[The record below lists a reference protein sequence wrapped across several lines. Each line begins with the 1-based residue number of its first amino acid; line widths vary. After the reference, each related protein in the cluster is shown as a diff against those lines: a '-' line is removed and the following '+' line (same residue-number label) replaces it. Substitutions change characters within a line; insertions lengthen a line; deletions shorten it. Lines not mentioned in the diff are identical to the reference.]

1 MLVNADVMLC
11 PQCQSSNR
19 REFPTEMM
27 IHNGRLD
34 GAIPDLLTF
43 PRAWVCFDCGYSTFT
58 LAQKELLE
66 LKEANA
72 KAGANTGR

>member
-1 MLVNADVMLC
+1 MLC

-27 IHNGRLD
+27 IHKGHLG

-43 PRAWVCFDCGYSTFT
+43 PRLSLW
-58 LAQKELLE
+58 LL
-66 LKEANA
+66 NVHPRA
-72 KAGANTGR
+72 K

>member
-1 MLVNADVMLC
+1 MLC

-58 LAQKELLE
+58 LAQNELLA
-66 LKEANA
+66 LRPTVARDSTPKRSA
-72 KAGANTGR
+72 KSTIRL